1 MARMTKLKIMT
12 RNMYT
17 TREHVTWH
25 VFWFVCRQNC
35 TFFKKTTGKRNHL
48 VHFSCHFVIRYLMCS
63 ASEQPCTLVRNT
75 EKTGMFF
82 YPFNAVFTRF
92 LLFLF
97 FVFFSSSFSFLF
109 FVFQFNASL
118 RPHAE
123 IIKTIR
129 DGEPSTA
136 TSTFTQLLGLSD
148 IQDDL
153 PAFCQD

>member
-1 MARMTKLKIMT
+1 MCFVLCAGKIALSSKKRQENAIT
-12 RNMYT
+12 WCILVVVTLLLDISCAQHRNSHALWFGT
-17 TREHVTWH
+17 QKKRACFSILLTQFSR
-25 VFWFVCRQNC
+25 VFCC
-35 TFFKKTTGKRNHL
+35 CFF
-48 VHFSCHFVIRYLMCS
+48 
-63 ASEQPCTLVRNT
+63 
-75 EKTGMFF
+75 FF
-82 YPFNAVFTRF
+82 
-92 LLFLF
+92 F
-97 FVFFSSSFSFLF
+97 FFF

-136 TSTFTQLLGLSD
+136 TSTFTQLLELSD